1 MKMLTKTH
9 TQLVSKEVL
18 VPVMKLKVTM
28 KKRKKKNSG
37 SELVKSQKC
46 FSEESKVKMILLLWM
61 LLELKNN
68 QNLVNTQKMM
78 VLMKMKNL
86 KVMKVKVKKKVTKK
100 KLKKKR
106 KKKRKKKKKED
117 SGLRVEDVIKVV
129 QKEEITLLKKNKMN
143 NYTDSFQKLKETGL
157 TICLKMKNKM
167 MVYSIVT
174 LSNHSNT
181 VVRLMKEP
189 KLEMK

>member
-46 FSEESKVKMILLLWM
+46 FSEENKVKMILLLWM

-68 QNLVNTQKMM
+68 QNLVSTQKMM

-106 KKKRKKKKKED
+106 KKKKKED
-117 SGLRVEDVIKVV
+117 SGSRVEEVIKVV
-129 QKEEITLLKKNKMN
+129 QKEVTIYPEEETKVV
-143 NYTDSFQKLKETGL
+143 QKEVTIYPEEET
-157 TICLKMKNKM
+157 K
-167 MVYSIVT
+167 V
-174 LSNHSNT
+174 
-181 VVRLMKEP
+181 
-189 KLEMK
+189 

>member
-61 LLELKNN
+61 PLELKNN
-68 QNLVNTQKMM
+68 QNLVSTQKMM

-86 KVMKVKVKKKVTKK
+86 KVMKVKVKKKMTKK

-106 KKKRKKKKKED
+106 KKKRKRKKKED
-117 SGLRVEDVIKVV
+117 SGSRVEEVIKVV
-129 QKEEITLLKKNKMN
+129 
-143 NYTDSFQKLKETGL
+143 LKEV
-157 TICLKMKNKM
+157 TI
-167 MVYSIVT
+167 YP
-174 LSNHSNT
+174 
-181 VVRLMKEP
+181 VVGKVN
-189 KLEMK
+189 LEVVLIKV